1 MLLYWLSISCG
12 ASVLAGRNLDGNDLV
27 RTLLRLP
34 FYYGWVVLGMFVVAG
49 SMAAA
54 SSQPFMAVMLK
65 PITEE
70 FGWSRTEATTA
81 ISVGTIGTGFVSPF
95 VGRLA
100 DRYGSRLLVPVGGLL
115 LAVAFF
121 LIAGVN
127 ALWQFYLAYI
137 LARSIASPCLSGV
150 GAQTAMINWFST
162 KRGRA
167 VGLIVMTF
175 PLANS
180 LQAPV
185 AQWLT
190 GEIGWRE
197 VFVVLGVATALIV
210 IVPGYL
216 VLRNRPEDL
225 GLYPDGASGPPESG
239 RGGGRR
245 MPAGARARDYD
256 FTLKQAMR
264 TRVLWLIVLASFLSI
279 LGGGAVSFHQ
289 VAYYQ
294 DLGLTPTI
302 AAASISTFTLAGAF
316 SSGLWGFLSEKVS
329 ERLLASGL
337 TLAGAFV
344 VLAMLEVRTDVMAL
358 VVSGVF
364 GLTTRG
370 GGTLFSL
377 LLASYYG
384 RGNFGS
390 ISGFFQTFSSFGLG
404 IGPFVGAII
413 FDVTDGYRLLFV
425 LLSVTYTATALI
437 LLFLVREPPLPED
450 VEGNAAVMA

>member
-1 MLLYWLSISCG
+1 MQALLK
-12 ASVLAGRNLDGNDLV
+12 
-27 RTLLRLP
+27 LP

-81 ISVGTIGTGFVSPF
+81 ISIGTIGTGFVSPLI
-95 VGRLA
+95 GRLA
-100 DRYGSRLLVPVGGLL
+100 DRHGARLLVPAGGILL
-115 LAVAFF
+115 TAAFF

-127 ALWQFYLAYI
+127 ALWQFYIAYI

-150 GAQTAMINWFST
+150 GAQTAMINWFAT

-167 VGLIVMTF
+167 VGLTVMIF

-180 LQAPV
+180 IQAPI

-190 GEIGWRE
+190 DEIGWRQ
-197 VFVVLGVATALIV
+197 VFLILGVMTAVVV
-210 IVPGYL
+210 IAPAYL
-216 VLRNRPEDL
+216 LLRQRPEDL
-225 GLYPDGASGPPESG
+225 GLYPDGASGPPDVRRIAGG
-239 RGGGRR
+239 RGV
-245 MPAGARARDYD
+245 PPGAKTRDFD
-256 FTLKQAMR
+256 FTLKQALR
-264 TRVLWLIVLASFLSI
+264 TRVFWFIVAASFLSI

-294 DLGLTPTI
+294 DLGLTPAI

-337 TLAGAFV
+337 TVAGAFA
-344 VLAMLEVRTDVMAL
+344 VLAMLEVNTDLMAL
-358 VVSGVF
+358 GISAVF

-370 GGTLFSL
+370 GGTLFNL

-384 RGNFGS
+384 RGNFGA
-390 ISGFFQTFSSFGLG
+390 ISGFFGTFSSFGLG
-404 IGPFVGAII
+404 LGPFVGALI
-413 FDVTDGYRLLFV
+413 FDFTDGYRLLFV
-425 LLSVTYTATALI
+425 LLSVTYLATALI
-437 LLFLVREPPLPED
+437 LLFFVREPPLPAD
-450 VEGNAAVMA
+450 VEAGAATAA